1 MRRTHL
7 RKKTSRPLAIG
18 RWPIALLVGLV
29 MTASSVR
36 AQQPPSTPAADT
48 AATSKNTSLGFQTNE
63 WFPRVLSPY
72 EAPNVTAPP
81 MSNTQRIHSL
91 VHEGKLSLSID
102 DAIALAL
109 ENNLDIAVARYQIPF
124 SQTDL
129 LRAKAGGATRGVTG
143 AFTSSA
149 QFAGAVGAGVSG
161 GGGGS
166 GGGAGGAGFSGGG
179 AKSAGTSGCCDPFV
193 GFSFGWDRATTPLGT
208 TVLTGV
214 PYVTQQTTSY
224 SPFYAQGFLTG
235 TSVVYGLTG
244 FRQSTTALTSVFN
257 PQVPTTM
264 FLTVSQP
271 LLSGYGYRANAVF
284 IRQAQNELKIADST
298 FRQQVI
304 TSVGQVLTLYY
315 TLLSDKEQVRVA
327 QQAVAYAQ
335 KLLSDNKKQV
345 EIGTLAP
352 IEVVRAESEVATDE
366 QNLVVAQTTYK
377 QDQERLKTALS
388 KRVDTDLA
396 AVDLEVT
403 DKLPEPQDGDVPPL
417 AEALKTAA
425 KNRPEIEQAE
435 LNLRNQEYTIKSV
448 RNRLLPSL
456 NVFASYFPSGLSGN
470 SYTLGSCPMGTIIYA
485 GGCVTPGQSYPPPI
499 PPTPRPVIG
508 AQTSGLG
515 EALSQ
520 TFHGNYPD
528 YSFGV
533 NFQVPIRNRAAQ
545 ADAARAMLEDLQLRT
560 MEQRQVNLVEQD
572 VRNAEIAVTQAKAQI
587 EAARKATRLA
597 QETLDAE
604 QKKFKLGESTV
615 FLVIQ
620 AQRDLVAAE
629 GNEAKARATYA
640 QALTTF
646 QQATATI
653 LEKHNIQIAEA
664 KEGQVHRTPNI
675 PGTPGQ

>member
-1 MRRTHL
+1 
-7 RKKTSRPLAIG
+7 
-18 RWPIALLVGLV
+18 
-29 MTASSVR
+29 
-36 AQQPPSTPAADT
+36 
-48 AATSKNTSLGFQTNE
+48 
-63 WFPRVLSPY
+63 
-72 EAPNVTAPP
+72 
-81 MSNTQRIHSL
+81 MSNSQRLHSL

-129 LRAKAGGATRGVTG
+129 LRAKSGSATRGVTG

-149 QFAGAVGAGVSG
+149 QFAGAIGAGVSG
-161 GGGGS
+161 GGGGT
-166 GGGAGGAGFSGGG
+166 GGGAGGAGFSGGV
-179 AKSAGTSGCCDPFV
+179 AKSAGTSGCCDPFA

-214 PYVTQQTTSY
+214 PFVTQQTSQFTG
-224 SPFYAQGFLTG
+224 FYGQGFLTG

-264 FLTVSQP
+264 FLTLSQP

-304 TSVGQVLTLYY
+304 TAVGQILTLYY

-377 QDQERLKTALS
+377 EDQEKLKTALS
-388 KRVDTDLA
+388 KRVDADLA
-396 AVDLEVT
+396 ALDIEVT
-403 DKLPEPQDGDVPPL
+403 DQLPEPQAGDIPPL
-417 AEALKTAA
+417 AEALKIAA
-425 KNRPEIEQAE
+425 KNRPEIEQAD

-470 SYTLGSCPMGTIIYA
+470 TAIYGACPIGSTPSG
-485 GGCVTPGQSYPPPI
+485 GGCYPASGQPFA
-499 PPTPRPVIG
+499 RPVSG
-508 AQTSGLG
+508 TNSNGVWQALTQTL
-515 EALSQ
+515 
-520 TFHGNYPD
+520 HGNYPD

-533 NFQVPIRNRAAQ
+533 NFSVPIRNRSAQ
-545 ADAARAMLEDLQLRT
+545 ADAARALLEERQLRT

-587 EAARKATRLA
+587 EAARKATTLNQA
-597 QETLDAE
+597 TLDAE

-620 AQRDLVAAE
+620 AQRDLVTAQ
-629 GNEAKARATYA
+629 GNEAKARAAYA

-653 LEKHNIQIAEA
+653 LEKHNIQMAEA
-664 KEGQVHRTPNI
+664 REGQVHRTPNI

>member
-1 MRRTHL
+1 MKTTHL
-7 RKKTSRPLAIG
+7 RWSVLSLLLG
-18 RWPIALLVGLV
+18 VAL
-29 MTASSVR
+29 TASSAS
-36 AQQPPSTPAADT
+36 AQQSPPPQPAET
-48 AATSKNTSLGFQTNE
+48 AAPSKTTTLGFQSNE
-63 WFPRVLSPY
+63 AF
-72 EAPNVTAPP
+72 PNVLAPYKPPSVAAPP
-81 MSNTQRIHSL
+81 MNNSQLLHSL
-91 VHEGKLSLSID
+91 MREDKLFLSVD
-102 DAIALAL
+102 NAIALTL

-129 LRAKAGGATRGVTG
+129 LRARSGGATRGVTG
-143 AFTSSA
+143 AFSSSA
-149 QFAGAVGAGVSG
+149 QFAGAVGSGLGSAG
-161 GGGGS
+161 GGTSGS
-166 GGGAGGAGFSGGG
+166 AGGAGFSGGG
-179 AKSAGTSGCCDPFV
+179 AKNAGSQSCCDPFA
-193 GFSFGWDRATTPLGT
+193 GISFGWDRSSTPLGT

-214 PYVTQQTTSY
+214 PFVTQQTTSY
-224 SPFYAQGFLTG
+224 TPFYAQGFLTG
-235 TSVVYGLTG
+235 TNVVVGLSG
-244 FRQSTTALTSVFN
+244 FRQSTTALTAVFN

-264 FLTVSQP
+264 FLTVNQP
-271 LLSGYGYRANAVF
+271 LLNGFGYRANAVF
-284 IRQAQNELKIADST
+284 IRQAKNELKIADST

-304 TSVGQVLTLYY
+304 TTVGQVLTLYY

-327 QQAVAYAQ
+327 EQAVAYAQ

-388 KRVDTDLA
+388 KRVDADLV
-396 AVDLEVT
+396 AVDIEAT
-403 DKLPEPQDGDVPPL
+403 DKLPEPQEGDVPPL
-417 AEALKTAA
+417 AEALKIAA

-435 LNLRNQEYTIKSV
+435 LNLRNQEYTIQSV

-470 SYTLGSCPMGTIIYA
+470 QATLGGCPAGTISYA
-485 GGCVTPGQSYPPPI
+485 GACVTPGQSYPPPI
-499 PPTPRPVIG
+499 EPTPRPVVG
-508 AQTSGLG
+508 VQTAGLG
-515 EALSQ
+515 QALTQ

-533 NFQVPIRNRAAQ
+533 NFSVPIRNRAAQ
-545 ADAARAMLEDLQLRT
+545 ADAARAMLEERELRA
-560 MEQRQVNLVEQD
+560 MEQRQVNQVEQD

-620 AQRDLVAAE
+620 AQRDLVTAE
-629 GNEAKARATYA
+629 GNAAKAHATYA

-653 LEKHNIQIAEA
+653 LDKYNIQIADA
-664 KEGQVHRTPNI
+664 KEGQVHRPPNI

>member
-1 MRRTHL
+1 MKTKHL
-7 RKKTSRPLAIG
+7 RWSVVS
-18 RWPIALLVGLV
+18 LLLGLV
-29 MTASSVR
+29 LTALSAN
-36 AQQPPSTPAADT
+36 AQESAPSQPAGTGVPPKT
-48 AATSKNTSLGFQTNE
+48 ATLGFQANE
-63 WFPRVLSPY
+63 AFPNLLGPY
-72 EAPNVTAPP
+72 QAPTVSAPP
-81 MSNTQRIHSL
+81 MNNSQLLHSL
-91 VHEGKLSLSID
+91 IREDKLFLSVD
-102 DAIALAL
+102 NAIALTL

-124 SQTDL
+124 SLTDV
-129 LRAKAGGATRGVTG
+129 LRAQGGGAIRGVNG
-143 AFTSSA
+143 AFQSSA
-149 QFAGAVGAGVSG
+149 LFAGAVGAGLSSAG
-161 GGGGS
+161 GGTTAS
-166 GGGAGGAGFSGGG
+166 GGGAGFSGGG
-179 AKSAGTSGCCDPFV
+179 AKNAGSSSCCDPFAGV
-193 GFSFGWDRATTPLGT
+193 SFGWDRATTPLGT

-214 PYVTQQTTSY
+214 PYVTQQTTSLT
-224 SPFYAQGFLTG
+224 PFYAQGFLTG
-235 TSVVYGLTG
+235 TSLAVGVTG
-244 FRQSTTALTSVFN
+244 FRQATTALTTVYN
-257 PQVPTTM
+257 PEVPTTM
-264 FLTVSQP
+264 FLTVNQP
-271 LLSGYGYRANAVF
+271 LLNGFGYRANAVF
-284 IRQAQNELKIADST
+284 IRQAKNDLKIADST

-304 TSVGQVLTLYY
+304 TTVGQVVTLYY

-396 AVDLEVT
+396 AVDIEAT
-403 DKLPEPQDGDVPPL
+403 DKLPEPQDGDIPPL
-417 AEALKTAA
+417 PDALKIAV

-435 LNLRNQEYTIKSV
+435 LNVRNQDYTIKAV

-456 NVFASYFPSGLSGN
+456 NVFASYFPNGLSGN
-470 SYTLGSCPMGTIIYA
+470 QATLGGCPTGTIIYA
-485 GGCVTPGQSYPPPI
+485 GACVTPGQSYPPPVQPI
-499 PPTPRPVIG
+499 PRPVVG
-508 AQTSGLG
+508 VTTAGLG
-515 EALSQ
+515 QALTQ
-520 TFHGNYPD
+520 TIHGNYPD

-533 NFQVPIRNRAAQ
+533 NLSFPIRNRQAQ
-545 ADAARAMLEDLQLRT
+545 ADAARSMLEERELRS
-560 MEQRQVNLVEQD
+560 MEQRSVNQVEQD

-620 AQRDLVAAE
+620 AQRDLVTAE
-629 GNEAKARATYA
+629 GNEAKAHATYA
-640 QALTTF
+640 QALTTY

-653 LEKHNIQIAEA
+653 LDKYNIQIADA
-664 KEGQVHRTPNI
+664 KEGQVHRPPNI